1 MANPF
6 RKNSNWFNFGLVAIV
21 SIMLMIFD
29 TRTSWLN
36 APRDVLSVALSPV
49 RILASVPATI
59 SRFFTNALTAEP
71 DIKIAYENM
80 RDEYFQLKS
89 EALLLRTLKQEND
102 NLRSLLDASKRLD
115 EDIKLA
121 ELVNVSID
129 PYNHSVLISKGVLS
143 GVYAGQAV
151 IDDRGVIGQVT
162 EVMPL
167 NSSVMLI
174 TDPGHAM
181 PIQVERNGMRT
192 LLEGTGNVSLLR
204 VPFLNQNSDIK
215 VGDILTSSGLGG
227 RFPNGYPVAVVS
239 DIDVIEDEAFLRVRA
254 KPIAKLDRSNHV
266 LLLSRGR
273 RASVLSGAASSDSG
287 GGAEGTIRNDAGVS
301 Q

>member
-6 RKNSNWFNFGLVAIV
+6 RKNSDWLNFGLVALV
-21 SIMLMIFD
+21 AIMLMIFD
-29 TRTSWLN
+29 AVTPWLN
-36 APRDVLSVALSPV
+36 TPRNVLSVALSPV
-49 RILASVPATI
+49 QTLASVPANI
-59 SRFFTNALTAEP
+59 SRFFSNALTAEP
-71 DIKIAYENM
+71 DVKIAYENM

-129 PYNHSVLISKGVLS
+129 PYNHRVLISKGIIS

-181 PIQVERNGMRT
+181 PIQVERNGLRT
-192 LLEGTGNVSLLR
+192 LVEGTGNVSLLR

-215 VGDILTSSGLGG
+215 VGDVLISSGLGG

-239 DIDVIEDEAFLRVRA
+239 DIDVIEDEAFLRVNA
-254 KPIAKLDRSNHV
+254 KPIAKLDRSNNV

-273 RASVLSGAASSDSG
+273 RGKVFSGAASSQL
-287 GGAEGTIRNDAGVS
+287 ANPIGT
-301 Q
+301 QQ

>member
-1 MANPF
+1 MASSF
-6 RKNSNWFNFGLVAIV
+6 RKNSDWINFGLVAV
-21 SIMLMIFD
+21 VAVMLMVFD
-29 TRTSWLN
+29 SATSWLHT
-36 APRDVLSVALSPV
+36 PRNILSVALSPV
-49 RILASVPATI
+49 QTLASVPSTI

-71 DIKIAYENM
+71 DVKIAYENM

-89 EALLLRTLKQEND
+89 EALLLRTLKKEKE

-129 PYNHSVLISKGVLS
+129 PYNHRVLISKGIIS

-174 TDPGHAM
+174 TDPGHSM
-181 PIQVERNGMRT
+181 PIQVERNGLRT
-192 LLEGTGNVSLLR
+192 LVEGTGNVSLLR

-215 VGDILTSSGLGG
+215 EGDILISSGLGG

-239 DIDVIEDEAFLRVRA
+239 DIDVIEDEAFLRVSA
-254 KPIAKLDRSNHV
+254 KPIAKLDRSNNV

-273 RASVLSGAASSDSG
+273 RGKVLSGAASSNPNSNSNNA
-287 GGAEGTIRNDAGVS
+287 GGAD